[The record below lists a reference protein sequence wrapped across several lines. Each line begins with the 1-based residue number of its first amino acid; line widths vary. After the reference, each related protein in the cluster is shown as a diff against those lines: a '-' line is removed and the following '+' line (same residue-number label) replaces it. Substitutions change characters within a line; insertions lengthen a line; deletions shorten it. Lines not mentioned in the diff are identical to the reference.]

1 MSEDEGEFIEAKRE
15 EGTDDLLD
23 DNSMAH
29 LCDEDRLAVSGASTP
44 GVDAPEDTPLQLGSI
59 SKWQIVSPVFSFL
72 FRLYPHSSG
81 KQREAKFRLHDG
93 SSHIT
98 GKSYFFYSDDWHNM
112 TLETALTRG
121 AVTLYR
127 DWHEPGQNWF
137 GEHDNYSLFVS
148 SLPVIDNKA
157 VFTDKLTG
165 SEGDSTNLRIV
176 VPNTGAAMSATFQ
189 AQGNRWS
196 ASLLPGILPGRFELI
211 VEQSVSGYIA
221 RYSLPRNFLYLTS
234 PKVSTPTNDAVVPL
248 SSELRVVG
256 NYGGEDRIIQL
267 TKENKTDELG
277 RAPANKDGSWE
288 IKFDATAFYPAGGW
302 AILNVRHIESGNDGW
317 TQLRILLLAPPTIT
331 PPTSVVDMSTRITG
345 TGHTDLH
352 LNSVNVFLDPLT
364 DTIGGGWVDR
374 TTGAWFADIS
384 LPAGR
389 IGITA
394 NQFFDKKI
402 SERAAVVYF
411 NVRPPKLSEFTVS
424 YEDGKTILSGAR
436 HKGAAIYIHIINGAN
451 TEFQVTE
458 GSGDWRIEV
467 PATYLPR
474 HSSYT
479 SLQKIGDGGSGWI
492 DSEWSISQ
500 SVVVKPRKLTLNE
513 PSLSGQTP
521 TFTGGGGFAWG
532 SGVNQTT
539 VQIHLNGQY
548 QSALVPQSY
557 LSSNGTWTITAAKE
571 LPPGSYTITVQQ
583 WVNSVWSDPTE
594 LSSPLLIKPN
604 QTKFTEPDN
613 SSGQLPQFTL
623 TAWPLALVKL
633 TDNQSTSIKEHAAD
647 ANGIWRHTANENWNP
662 GPHTVK
668 ATQTFGGQTSDLATH
683 SFSIKTPVALIT
695 PPPDNEVSPQPVI
708 SGVNGWPG
716 SWVIVYSAVGSRPE
730 LGRGEVHSDGSW
742 SAPLGKQPVGLLPI
756 YAVQVFNGHASDS
769 GTRLDLTVVIPVP
782 KFDPLPPKPGRTLN
796 LTGSGFFGAM
806 VEVRLKGAPTPLAKD
821 IEVRLDGTWAVQLNL
836 DLGSITLVAI
846 QRYETQFTSNESEC
860 SLTVVP
866 NRPLIGTP
874 AENEWSPNLPF
885 FSGSGFPEDTIYVIR
900 HLYGT
905 VLAITKV
912 LSDGSWSIRS
922 ESPLSPDA
930 DNAYT
935 ITAVQVSGQ
944 YHSNW
949 AVAREFRLL
958 MPPPEIRLPATGDW
972 VGLTPEFSGTAP
984 ADAAITVSAGFN
996 PDEVLAQTT
1005 ANRQGDWTVT
1015 SSKNLPEGGYWVQ
1028 ARASVDG
1035 VNSEWIESGR
1045 FWVKDG
1051 AH

>member
-1 MSEDEGEFIEAKRE
+1 MQ
-15 EGTDDLLD
+15 
-23 DNSMAH
+23 N
-29 LCDEDRLAVSGASTP
+29 VP
-44 GVDAPEDTPLQLGSI
+44 G
-59 SKWQIVSPVFSFL
+59 
-72 FRLYPHSSG
+72 Y
-81 KQREAKFRLHDG
+81 KQRYALGKT
-93 SSHIT
+93 IT
-98 GKSYFFYSDDWHNM
+98 YLTYPKILVPANDDVIV
-112 TLETALTRG
+112 LSTAL
-121 AVTLYR
+121 
-127 DWHEPGQNWF
+127 
-137 GEHDNYSLFVS
+137 
-148 SLPVIDNKA
+148 
-157 VFTDKLTG
+157 
-165 SEGDSTNLRIV
+165 
-176 VPNTGAAMSATFQ
+176 
-189 AQGNRWS
+189 
-196 ASLLPGILPGRFELI
+196 
-211 VEQSVSGYIA
+211 
-221 RYSLPRNFLYLTS
+221 
-234 PKVSTPTNDAVVPL
+234 KVH
-248 SSELRVVG
+248 G
-256 NYGGEDRIIQL
+256 NYGASGKIIQIMNHNG
-267 TKENKTDELG
+267 TTELG
-277 RAPANKDGSWE
+277 KAVAISSNWE
-288 IKFDATAFYPAGGW
+288 ITFDAKFHFPNGGSTV
-302 AILNVRHIESGNDGW
+302 LSVRHVESGNAAW
-317 TQLRILLLAPPTIT
+317 TKLNIFLLAPPTIT
-331 PPTSVVDMSTRITG
+331 PPASVVDMNARITG
-345 TGHTDLH
+345 TGHTGLY
-352 LNSVNVFLDPLT
+352 LNSVDVFRDPLT
-364 DTIGGGWVDR
+364 DKIGGGWVNQ
-374 TTGAWFADIS
+374 TTGAWFADVS

-394 NQFFDKKI
+394 NQLY
-402 SERAAVVYF
+402 SEKSSEKAAVVYF
-411 NVRPPKLSEFTVS
+411 NVRPPKPSEFTVS
-424 YEDGKTILSGAR
+424 YEGGKTILSGTR
-436 HKGAAIYIHIINGAN
+436 YENVAIYIHIINGAR
-451 TEFQVTE
+451 TEFLVAE

-467 PATYLPR
+467 PATYLPQ

-479 SLQKIGDGGSGWI
+479 SMQKIGDGGSGWI
-492 DSEWSISQ
+492 DSEWSTSQ
-500 SVVVKPRKLTLNE
+500 SVVVKPRKLTLSA

-548 QSALVPQSY
+548 QSALVPQGY
-557 LSSNGTWTITAAKE
+557 LSTNGTWTITAAKE

-594 LSSPLLIKPN
+594 HPSPLLIKPN

-633 TDNQSTSIKEHAAD
+633 TDNQSTLIKEHAAD

-708 SGVNGWPG
+708 TGVNGWPG

-742 SAPLGKQPVGLLPI
+742 SAPLGKQPVGSLPI
-756 YAVQVFNGHASDS
+756 YPVQVFNGHASDS

-836 DLGSITLVAI
+836 DVGSITLVAI
-846 QRYETQFTSNESEC
+846 QRYETQFTSKESEDC
-860 SLTVVP
+860 SLVVVP

-874 AENEWSPNLPF
+874 AANEWTPNLPV
-885 FSGSGFPEDTIYVIR
+885 FSGSGFPGDTVYVVR
-900 HLYGT
+900 NGNWM
-905 VLAITKV
+905 VLATV
-912 LSDGSWSIRS
+912 QVSDEGWWSIRS
-922 ESPLSPDA
+922 EKPLIPDP

-935 ITAVQVSGQ
+935 ITAEQVSGQ
-944 YHSNW
+944 YRSAW
-949 AVAREFRLL
+949 AAPREFRLL

-996 PDEVLAQTT
+996 PDEILAQTT